1 MIKVPISVINR
12 IAKEIPKYKRILE
25 KAKTRDVNESDT
37 VIIITDILSSVFGFD
52 KFNEITS
59 EHSIK
64 GTYCDLATK
73 LDGEIKYL
81 VEVKAIGISLK
92 ENHLS
97 QAVNYGSNSGIQWV
111 ILTNG
116 IMWEVH
122 RINFER
128 PITHELVC
136 SFDFSMLSAKN
147 HDDQIKLF
155 LLCKEGASTSAID
168 KYDYHI
174 TQVNKYTIGAISL
187 TEPITNLIR
196 KELRRI
202 SPGLRVTTEEI
213 HGILES
219 EVIKREVI
227 EGDSFIIAC
236 KRIKKS
242 SKKTEPKPIIINK
255 EQNKPSSSE
264 TPSMLA

>member
-1 MIKVPISVINR
+1 MIKVPKTVISR
-12 IAKEIPKYKRILE
+12 IAKEIPKYKKILE
-25 KAKTRDVNESDT
+25 KAKNRDVNESDT
-37 VIIITDILSSVFGFD
+37 VIIITDMLSSLFGFD

-59 EHSIK
+59 EHSVK

-97 QAVNYGSNSGIQWV
+97 QAVNYCSNSGIQWV

-116 IMWEVH
+116 INWEVH

-128 PITHELVC
+128 PVTHELVC
-136 SFDFSMLSAKN
+136 SFDFSMLSTKN

-155 LLCKEGASTSAID
+155 LLCKEGAATSAID
-168 KYDYHI
+168 KYDYHF

-202 SPGLRVTTEEI
+202 SPGLRVTSEEI

-227 EGDSFIIAC
+227 EGDSFITAC

-242 SKKTEPKPIIINK
+242 SKKIHDKVSPNPDELNQP
-255 EQNKPSSSE
+255 PSNDN
-264 TPSMLA
+264 P